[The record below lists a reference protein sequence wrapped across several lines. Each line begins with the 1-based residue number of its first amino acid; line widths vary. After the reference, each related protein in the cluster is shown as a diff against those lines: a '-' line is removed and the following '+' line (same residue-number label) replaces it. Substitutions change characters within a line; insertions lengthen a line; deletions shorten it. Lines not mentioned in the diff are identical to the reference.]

1 MPWFPTVEWYD
12 EYRGI
17 LNDNPRFRN
26 LIRDWGEE
34 FNGSF
39 VFEIRDIPVDEHTL
53 DDIPDEMLGVDKMPD
68 EIWDDLPEAIEREI
82 KREGIDKPVYKSFS
96 LLDESVRNALSDEMR
111 DLLEESEAL
120 FDSDPTYVEAVD
132 EMSDE
137 LRDFLPPHLDSLV
150 HQLENFVTDDYEAYA
165 YMDVQDGEV
174 VEARALEPDE
184 VDGID
189 AGFHLYGD
197 YDDWEYF
204 MKSDETVIGV
214 VMDEVLKPEGQMLT
228 LMEYADALNEMGETR
243 HDVETRYIFDVAE
256 NEADA
261 EEKATA

>member
-12 EYRGI
+12 EYREV
-17 LNDNPRFRN
+17 LNNNPRFRN
-26 LIRDWGEE
+26 LIRDWGEG

-39 VFEIRDIPVDEHTL
+39 VFEVRNIPVDDHTL
-53 DDIPDEMLGVDKMPD
+53 DDIPDEMLGVDRMPD
-68 EIWDDLPEAIEREI
+68 EIWDDLPEALETEI
-82 KREGIDKPVYKSFS
+82 KREGIDKPVYRSFS
-96 LLDESVRNALSDEMR
+96 LLDESVRDALSDEIR
-111 DLLEESEAL
+111 ALLEESEEL
-120 FDSDPTYVEAVD
+120 FDADPTYVEAVD
-132 EMSDE
+132 EISEE

-150 HQLENFVTDDYEAYA
+150 HQLENFVTDDHGAYA
-165 YMDVQDGEV
+165 YLDIDDGEV
-174 VEARALEPDE
+174 SESRALEPDE
-184 VDGID
+184 VENID

-243 HDVETRYIFDVAE
+243 HDVETRYIFDVGE
-256 NEADA
+256 TDTDA
-261 EEKATA
+261 EEKATP